1 MRALRGRL
9 SSGLGLVV
17 VLALLHAAAYIALGR
32 SEWSDPT
39 VFSDQLEYEAI
50 AHAVISEGRYTTYPG
65 VEPYVAEGK
74 RPPGYPL
81 FVAAVHWLIAPS
93 RLAVTAVHAVL
104 FALLC
109 ALVYDLGAVLRGR
122 GFGLAVGAA
131 TALYAPLPHSGAYVL
146 SMVVAG
152 VATILVLRLI
162 LPIPAVPSTSRLAL
176 AGVLCGYMVL
186 VRPSFILLPLALVAW
201 FAVGRRFGRAV
212 PARGVVAFLLA
223 TALLIAPWTVY
234 TYHYFG
240 TVSPA
245 PAGRVWRDLWAGT
258 WHGTWRGRVESQ
270 MSAALKASRSDAE
283 LVERLGRIGPDVERM
298 HRVLV
303 EDLELQ
309 LAIQANADPQARIA
323 AHIAAERD
331 YRALA
336 LRRISEDP
344 LGFVWRRATHGVFI
358 LWASHVPL
366 PYRMIDNLS
375 PSWLSAIW
383 VMQAAILVFALMG
396 AVAMWRVQAVE
407 ALLLSL
413 FVAYVAVV
421 HFPLRPDPRWALPV
435 MPVVLLFAVAGG
447 AAAWRW
453 MSDILVTPRSLP
465 STT

>member
-1 MRALRGRL
+1 
-9 SSGLGLVV
+9 
-17 VLALLHAAAYIALGR
+17 
-32 SEWSDPT
+32 
-39 VFSDQLEYEAI
+39 
-50 AHAVISEGRYTTYPG
+50 
-65 VEPYVAEGK
+65 
-74 RPPGYPL
+74 
-81 FVAAVHWLIAPS
+81 
-93 RLAVTAVHAVL
+93 
-104 FALLC
+104 
-109 ALVYDLGAVLRGR
+109 
-122 GFGLAVGAA
+122 
-131 TALYAPLPHSGAYVL
+131 
-146 SMVVAG
+146 
-152 VATILVLRLI
+152 
-162 LPIPAVPSTSRLAL
+162 
-176 AGVLCGYMVL
+176 
-186 VRPSFILLPLALVAW
+186 
-201 FAVGRRFGRAV
+201 
-212 PARGVVAFLLA
+212 
-223 TALLIAPWTVY
+223 
-234 TYHYFG
+234 
-240 TVSPA
+240 
-245 PAGRVWRDLWAGT
+245 
-258 WHGTWRGRVESQ
+258 

-283 LVERLGRIGPDVERM
+283 LVERLWRIGPDVERM

-375 PSWLSAIW
+375 PSWLRAIW